1 MIQPGDV
8 TLWVAFTAGILS
20 FFSPCVLPLIPS
32 YVAYITGM
40 SFGQLNEEHPS
51 GKVRLRVFFHSLAFV
66 GGFSLVFIGLGGL
79 IGLASA
85 SFESYLRESLGW
97 IQKVGGVFIFLFGL
111 HLSGIFPFRFL
122 LGEKR
127 MHIHSKPAGF
137 IGTFL
142 VGIAFAAGWTP
153 CTGPI
158 LAAILTLAAG
168 SGGGVGQGV
177 GLLTVFSAGMGIP
190 FIIAGV
196 LFHGFIEFF
205 NRFKKYI
212 RITEILT
219 GVLLMIVGVLLF
231 FDLLTRWFSPY

>member
-1 MIQPGDV
+1 MIQPADV
-8 TLWVAFTAGILS
+8 TLWVAFTAGLLS
-20 FFSPCVLPLIPS
+20 FFSPCVLPLFPS

-40 SFGQLNEEHPS
+40 SFGQLNEENP
-51 GKVRLRVFFHSLAFV
+51 GAKVRLLVFLHSLAFV
-66 GGFSLVFIGLGGL
+66 GGFSFVFIMLGGL
-79 IGLASA
+79 IGMASA
-85 SFESYLRESLGW
+85 SFEGYLRESLGW

-111 HLSGIFPFRFL
+111 HLSGIFPFSFL

-127 MHIHSKPAGF
+127 MHIRTKPAGF

-168 SGGGVGQGV
+168 SGGGVGKGV
-177 GLLTVFSAGMGIP
+177 GLLTVYSAGMGIP

-196 LFHGFIEFF
+196 LFHGFLEFF

-212 RITEILT
+212 RITEIIT

>member
-1 MIQPGDV
+1 M
-8 TLWVAFTAGILS
+8 
-20 FFSPCVLPLIPS
+20 
-32 YVAYITGM
+32 
-40 SFGQLNEEHPS
+40 
-51 GKVRLRVFFHSLAFV
+51 
-66 GGFSLVFIGLGGL
+66 
-79 IGLASA
+79 
-85 SFESYLRESLGW
+85 
-97 IQKVGGVFIFLFGL
+97 FIFLFGL
-111 HLSGIFPFRFL
+111 HLSGIFPFSFL

-127 MHIHSKPAGF
+127 MHIHTKPAGF

-168 SGGGVGQGV
+168 SGGGIWKGV
-177 GLLTVFSAGMGIP
+177 GLLTVYSLGMGIP

-196 LFHGFIEFF
+196 LFHGFLTFF

-212 RITEILT
+212 RITEIAT